1 MHTTKG
7 RTVRVTK
14 VLLSSLHLASLV
26 PACEQQ
32 GEEKAPSHPTE
43 PLVPSRLP
51 PGETG
56 LTGAIQEAK
65 IPVGKIKLSSLM
77 GKQRSLEPSLK
88 FSSQVNPLP
97 LSDPLAHVSACSGF
111 AQRKRGREDVCSG
124 FRAAGFLDSAFALLF
139 HAAGTV
145 ALVPPQAAVG
155 WVKRVQRLQVTSPTA
170 GRDSPGGC
178 LQAAKL
184 WLNCTSAPGP
194 RKKMF
199 MVFYL

>member
-1 MHTTKG
+1 M
-7 RTVRVTK
+7 RVTN
-14 VLLSSLHLASLV
+14 VLWSSLHLASLV
-26 PACEQQ
+26 PAREQQ

-43 PLVPSRLP
+43 PLVPSRP

-56 LTGAIQEAK
+56 LPGAIQEAK

-97 LSDPLAHVSACSGF
+97 LSDPSAHVSACSGF

-124 FRAAGFLDSAFALLF
+124 FRAAGFLDSAFTLLF
-139 HAAGTV
+139 HAAGTM

-155 WVKRVQRLQVTSPTA
+155 RGKRVQRLQVTSPTA

-184 WLNCTSAPGP
+184 
-194 RKKMF
+194 
-199 MVFYL
+199 